1 MRWTD
6 LPMAVVAAGWAFLL
20 WAGIDG
26 LLAIKSRDIP
36 DYPATGQI
44 ILYAAIPALALAFLA
59 LSAILARKARWFHD
73 LYPFAVGAAVFAFLP
88 VLFVWGG
95 GV

>member
-1 MRWTD
+1 
-6 LPMAVVAAGWAFLL
+6 MALVAAGWSFLL
-20 WAGIDG
+20 WSGIDG
-26 LLAIKSRDIP
+26 LLAIQSRHIP

-44 ILYAAIPALALAFLA
+44 ILYAAVPISALALLA
-59 LSAILARKARWFHD
+59 LSAFLSRKVRCFYD
-73 LYPFAVGAAVFAFLP
+73 LYPFAVGVIFFGLFP